1 MHNYS
6 ESILMVLGVSA
17 VESMGFKLFKSVLD
31 VLIASLVVVIDLG
44 ENLRYDT
51 NTNNALLP

>member
-1 MHNYS
+1 
-6 ESILMVLGVSA
+6 MVLGVSA